1 MSGKKVTSAD
11 NQQETLYYFSGF
23 LAGEGS
29 ISIIKANNTKGR
41 SGYYYTT
48 DITISNADKS
58 LLKEMNRVIGS
69 GRGVITVIKGGYN
82 LSFRG
87 KDKVGIIMNFLNHYP
102 PLFGKRI
109 WEKLDLLRKAI
120 LILKEKDS
128 KGRRL
133 PSKERRIEHIRMRL
147 KTLKKGATPCH
158 VRTIPRVKQAA
169 IGYFLAGIVDAE
181 GSMGLRKVGKR
192 LQPFFAVAM
201 REEQI
206 IKNLRT
212 FLGFGS
218 IYYRP
223 IDILWH
229 YETAK
234 QSNVLRLCQVFLHT
248 YPVKLMKNVNRL
260 KKLERILN
268 DYTPDSLRISK
279 GNDIV

>member
-1 MSGKKVTSAD
+1 MSGKNVSSAD

-29 ISIIKANNTKGR
+29 ISIIKASNTKGR
-41 SGYYYTT
+41 SGYYYTP
-48 DITISNADKS
+48 DITISNADKT
-58 LLKEMNRVIGS
+58 LLEEMNHKVGE

-87 KDKVGIIMNFLNHYP
+87 KGKVEIVFTFLNKFP
-102 PLFGKRI
+102 PLYGKRI
-109 WEKLDLLRKAI
+109 WERLGLLRQALSI
-120 LILKEKDS
+120 LNS
-128 KGRRL
+128 KNTSWERL
-133 PSKERRIEHIRMRL
+133 PEIDRRIEQIRVRL
-147 KTLKKGATPCH
+147 KEVKRGAKTRF
-158 VRTIPRVKQAA
+158 VQSIPKVKLAA
-169 IGYFLAGIVDAE
+169 TGYFLAGIVDAE

-206 IKNLRT
+206 IKKLHT
-212 FLGFGS
+212 FLGFGNV
-218 IYYRP
+218 YFRP
-223 IDILWH
+223 NSLLWH

-234 QSNVLRLCQVFLHT
+234 QANVLRLCNIFLQE
-248 YPVKLMKNVNRL
+248 YPVKLMKNVDRL

-268 DYTPDSLRISK
+268 DYTPNSLRYLE